1 MHLLSF
7 LYARLKA
14 IGLIAS
20 ALVLAAC
27 ATPSY
32 ERSAPSPHYKVGKP
46 YKINGRW
53 YRPAVDPDYVETG
66 VASWY
71 GTQFHGR
78 KTANGEVFNMNLLS
92 AAHTTLPMPSM
103 AEVENLE
110 NGRRIVVRIND
121 RGPFAKNRLID
132 LSREAARRLG
142 FEKQGVARVKVRY
155 LGPAPLTAKAPSHP
169 GEAARY
175 ANYAKQQH
183 PVKYQR
189 PVRAP
194 VAAAPRPD
202 PTPVRVETVEPAR
215 VINASMD
222 VTPVQTVAPTPIEP
236 VSPVVQADKLY
247 VIRIAALSRLDNI
260 DQLEAQMKPI
270 GPLRLSRIDT
280 ADEKVFYRVS
290 MGPFRT
296 AEEAAG
302 PLERV
307 RAAGYADAAIV
318 AVTP

>member
-1 MHLLSF
+1 MHLLSS
-7 LYARLKA
+7 LRPKLKA
-14 IGLIAS
+14 FGLMAA
-20 ALVLAAC
+20 ALTLVAC
-27 ATPSY
+27 STPSY
-32 ERSAPSPHYKVGKP
+32 QRSGPSPHYKVGKP

-71 GTQFHGR
+71 GSQFHGR
-78 KTANGEVFNMNLLS
+78 KTANGEIFNMNLLS

-103 AEVENLE
+103 AEVTNLE
-110 NGRRIVVRIND
+110 NGRRIVVRVND

-142 FEKQGVARVKVRY
+142 FEKQGVARVKVAY
-155 LGPAPLTAKAPSHP
+155 LGPAPLSAKAPSHS
-169 GEAARY
+169 GDAARY
-175 ANYAKQQH
+175 AAYAKEQH
-183 PVKYQR
+183 PIKYQR
-189 PVRAP
+189 PARAP
-194 VAAAPRPD
+194 VAAVPRPQSTLQ
-202 PTPVRVETVEPAR
+202 PVETMEPAR
-215 VINASMD
+215 IINASLELAPE
-222 VTPVQTVAPTPIEP
+222 PVAAAPIEP
-236 VSPVVQADKLY
+236 AAPVAQLDKLY
-247 VIRIAALSRLDNI
+247 VIRIAALSRLDNL

-280 ADEKVFYRVS
+280 ADEKVLYRVS

-296 AEEAAG
+296 AEAAAG

-307 RAAGYADAAIV
+307 RDAGYADAAIV